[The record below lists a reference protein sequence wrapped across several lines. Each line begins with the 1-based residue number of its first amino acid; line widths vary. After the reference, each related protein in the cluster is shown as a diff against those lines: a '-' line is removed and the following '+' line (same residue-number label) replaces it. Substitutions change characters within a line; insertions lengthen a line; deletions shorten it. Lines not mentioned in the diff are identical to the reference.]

1 MFYANM
7 LLIQKHFETSDS
19 FSFKTVEIKDID
31 KRIVNINPKKART
44 NYGIPPKMLK
54 NSKDSP
60 SVLHQL
66 FNLSIEKKQD
76 KFPQNLKLADV
87 TRVYK
92 KSDLLDKTN
101 YQLTGVLPK
110 LLKVFGRIMQKQV
123 NGFIINFL
131 TLHLYGYRNGFN
143 AQRALL
149 TEAFGTLKHNLVT
162 AKPHASGLQHNGQ

>member
-1 MFYANM
+1 
-7 LLIQKHFETSDS
+7 
-19 FSFKTVEIKDID
+19 
-31 KRIVNINPKKART
+31 
-44 NYGIPPKMLK
+44 MLK

-66 FNLSIEKKQD
+66 FNVSIEKKQD

-92 KSDLLDKTN
+92 NSYLLDKTN

-131 TLHLYGYRNGFN
+131 TLHLCGYRNGFN

-149 TEAFGTLKHNLVT
+149 TVVESLRKGFRCVLLKDFSKAFGTLKHNLVT
-162 AKPHASGLQHNGQ
+162 VKPHASGLQHNGQ